1 MEEDELVGLGG
12 ESFVAIA
19 NDISCGDALAEL
31 GGLSIHGDLAL
42 LDQLVSLA
50 ARYTKRQRHEF
61 VEALG
66 GFMSRCGIV

>member
-12 ESFVAIA
+12 ESFVVVA
-19 NDISCGDALAEL
+19 NNVGGGDALTQRGRL
-31 GGLSIHGDLAL
+31 VVHGDFTL

-50 ARYTKRQRHEF
+50 ARHTERQRHEF

-66 GFMSRCGIV
+66 G

>member
-12 ESFVAIA
+12 EWFVAVA
-19 NDISCGDALAEL
+19 NNVGCGDALTQL
-31 GGLSIHGDLAL
+31 GGLVVHRDLAL

-50 ARYTKRQRHEF
+50 ARYAKRQRHEF

-66 GFMSRCGIV
+66 G

>member
-12 ESFVAIA
+12 ESFVAVA
-19 NDISCGDALAEL
+19 NNVGSSDALTEL
-31 GGLSIHGDLAL
+31 GGLVVHGDLAL

-50 ARYTKRQRHEF
+50 SRHAKRQRHEF

-66 GFMSRCGIV
+66 G